1 MKLYQKDKTYHELSS
16 KVYNIKGFE
25 KDFTVSI
32 SHKEQTFK
40 VMSSRIDHENG
51 FKAMAVAPVRS
62 DGSVDKDEMYFAF
75 AGTNLFEDKGADI
88 KADAQILVVNAL
100 PLQINYSTP
109 KIKKY
114 SDLENMEIKSP
125 KTEIGKVN
133 SFKINQFDE
142 GAIWVKSVIEKYNPK
157 HKYGTGHSLGGAG
170 IVPVGVMF
178 DFDQVRTFSAPN
190 SFSLLPPEI
199 KKNFNNSKYASR
211 IIDYSHNTDLIG
223 TIEFLHPIIGK
234 EFAIQDKHTHYKT
247 IKGHGLD
254 TYLFDGDHI
263 VIKMDYE
270 MLYNISKKLPSKVEF
285 IGVALKE
292 LENYIDETK
301 IQAKAI
307 ESKYAEK
314 ISNGGFEYI
323 SRSDIENYMQEL
335 SKTEHYDFYDG
346 LEFEESADSL
356 KKIKSLIVQFANHLE
371 TNTKEMHTLEMDLSE
386 KFGLN

>member
-1 MKLYQKDKTYHELSS
+1 MKLFQKDKTYHELSI
-16 KVYNIKGFE
+16 KVYDIKSYE
-25 KDFTVSI
+25 KDFIVSI
-32 SHKEQTFK
+32 NNKEQTFK
-40 VMSSRIDHENG
+40 VMASRIDHENG
-51 FKAMAVAPVRS
+51 FKAMAVSPVRNN
-62 DGSVDKDEMYFAF
+62 GSVDKDEMYFAF
-75 AGTNLFEDKGADI
+75 AGTNLIEDSSADI
-88 KADAQILVVNAL
+88 SADEQILLANVL
-100 PLQINYSTP
+100 PMQINYPAP

-114 SDLENMEIKSP
+114 SDLENIEIKSP
-125 KTEIGKVN
+125 KTEIGKV
-133 SFKINQFDE
+133 SLFKINQFDE

-170 IVPVGVMF
+170 IMPVGVMF

-199 KKNFNNSKYASR
+199 KNNFDNSKYADCF
-211 IIDYSHNTDLIG
+211 IDYSHNTDLIG
-223 TIEFLHPIIGK
+223 TIEFLHPVIGK
-234 EFAIQDKHTHYKT
+234 EFAIQDKQTHYKT

-285 IGVALKE
+285 IGFALKE

-301 IQAKAI
+301 KQAKVI

-314 ISNGGFEYI
+314 ISNGGFKYI

-335 SKTEHYDFYDG
+335 SKTGHYDFYNG
-346 LEFEESADSL
+346 LEFGESADSL
-356 KKIKSLIVQFANHLE
+356 KNIKNLTIQFANHLE
-371 TNTKEMHTLEMDLSE
+371 NNTKEMHTLEMDLSE
-386 KFGLN
+386 QFGLN